1 MSFWPDGK
9 LLVAAHDAGGAEVV
23 AAWLRQAAGGDY
35 SRVVFALAGPAVKV
49 FRAKLGDIALAAPAE
64 ALAAVA
70 DCDRVLTGTGWGSD
84 LEKEAIAAAKGAGVR
99 VASYLDHWTNYR
111 ERFVLDGAPVLP
123 DELWAGDEHA
133 YRLARQVFP
142 SVPVVLEPNRY
153 FADAVAAVREAAVP
167 PRRNDGK
174 RVLYICEPRTMQYG
188 RADYWGYTEYEAL
201 AGYLE
206 YLVRQKTPVDEV
218 RVRLHP
224 AESAGKY
231 AAVTA
236 KFAAAFPLTESAG
249 APLAADCAWADWVA
263 GCDSMA
269 MVIALLAGRTVFSC
283 IPPGG
288 RKMTLP
294 YPEIIRLFDS
304 L

>member
-1 MSFWPDGK
+1 MSFWPDGR

-35 SRVVFALAGPAVKV
+35 SRVAFALAGPAVRV
-49 FRAKLGDIALAAPAE
+49 FRGKLGDIAQVAPEE

-70 DCDRVLTGTGWGSD
+70 GYDRVLTGTGWGSE
-84 LEKEAIAAAKGAGVR
+84 LERRTIAAAKEAGVR
-99 VASYLDHWTNYR
+99 VAAYLDHWTNYR
-111 ERFVLDGAPVLP
+111 ERFVLDGDLVLP

-133 YRLARQVFP
+133 YLLARQVFP

-167 PRRNDGK
+167 PRRGDGK
-174 RVLYICEPRTMQYG
+174 RVLYICEPRTMNYG
-188 RADYWGYTEYEAL
+188 QADYWGYTEYEAL

-206 YLVRQKTPVDEV
+206 YLIRAAVPVEEV

-236 KFAAAFPLTESAG
+236 KFTAAFPLTESAG
-249 APLAADCAWADWVA
+249 TPLAADCAWADWVA

-269 MVIALLAGRTVFSC
+269 MVIALLAGRTVYSC

-294 YPEIIRLFDS
+294 YREIIRLFDS
-304 L
+304 R